1 MNDSSRVWFVT
12 GCSSGFGR
20 ALAERIV
27 AEGDL
32 LIATARQAETLSTL
46 ADLAP
51 DSVRVL
57 ALDVTDPVAVRRV
70 VNEAHAAWG
79 RLDVI
84 VNNAGYGLLGAL
96 EECGDDQIA
105 RNFATNLLGPIHVMR
120 AALPLLRARRSGHI
134 VNLSAAAAIAN
145 YAGFGIYGG
154 AKCGLEGVSEAV
166 RAEAAPL
173 GIKVTL
179 VQPGPFRTDFIA
191 RSLERAANPIADYNA
206 TSGKFAQ
213 FLERVSGRQPGDPER
228 AAAAIVKMVR
238 DGRAPQRLVLGRYA
252 ADKVR
257 KTLKARE
264 AELNEWESVALA
276 TDFPA

>member
-191 RSLERAANPIADYNA
+191 RSLERAANPIADYNT

>member
-1 MNDSSRVWFVT
+1 MTDSARVWFVT

-32 LIATARQAETLSTL
+32 LIATARRPESLGHL
-46 ADLAP
+46 ASLAP
-51 DSVRVL
+51 DSVRVF
-57 ALDVTDPVAVRRV
+57 ALDVTDPGAVRRV
-70 VNEAHAAWG
+70 VAGAHAVWG

-96 EECGDDQIA
+96 EECDDDQIA
-105 RNFATNLLGPIHVMR
+105 RNFATNLLGPVHVMR

-134 VNLSAAAAIAN
+134 INLSAAAAIAN
-145 YAGFGIYGG
+145 YAGFGVYGG

-166 RAEAAPL
+166 RAEVAPL
-173 GIKVTL
+173 GIRVTL

-191 RSLERAANPIADYNA
+191 RSLERAANPVADYAA
-206 TSGKFAQ
+206 TSGRFAQ
-213 FLERVSGRQPGDPER
+213 LLERVDGHQPGDPER
-228 AAAAIVKMVR
+228 AAAAIVNMVR
-238 DGRAPQRLVLGRYA
+238 HGRAPQRLVLGRYA
-252 ADKVR
+252 TDKVR
-257 KTLKARE
+257 KTLRARE
-264 AELNEWESVALA
+264 AELNEWMDVGLA